1 MAESPQGSTPAGAG
15 MPLIYRHPDGCVTQ
29 GGAALQGTNKA
40 DYELLLINELE
51 RMRLCSRFCQLALYP
66 QHGKI
71 NVYQHCVAV
80 AYMSCRIAG
89 ALHLKVDYT
98 SLIRG
103 ALLHDYF
110 LYDWHVPNA
119 EHRLHG
125 LRHPRRAL
133 QNAREDFA
141 LTPLEA
147 DIILRHMF
155 PLTLVPPACP
165 EGWAVCMADK
175 LCALLETLRPAGWE
189 RKWPYGGA
197 PRPPAA

>member
-1 MAESPQGSTPAGAG
+1 MLPFLS
-15 MPLIYRHPDGCVTQ
+15 
-29 GGAALQGTNKA
+29 
-40 DYELLLINELE
+40 
-51 RMRLCSRFCQLALYP
+51 
-66 QHGKI
+66 
-71 NVYQHCVAV
+71 
-80 AYMSCRIAG
+80 AG
-89 ALHLKVDYT
+89 ALSAARQNKRIPALCCRGIYELPDRGSAHLKVDYT
-98 SLIRG
+98 SCPG

-119 EHRLHG
+119 ETRLHG

-175 LCALLETLRPAGWE
+175 LCALLEPLRPAGWE
-189 RKWPYGGA
+189 RKWPYVGA